1 MMNLSFFAFI
11 FFITSTGVMSGF
23 NSVIQEPI
31 YFIANKGQ
39 WDEKVKFIATIN
51 GAKYWFM
58 NDGFICQ
65 TLVVNSDE
73 KIDNS
78 KEFFPNRQ
86 NALRRPEIK
95 SIKWTLENVSKEVQ
109 IIGLDT
115 MPHYSNYFIGNK
127 PEKWRTEVP
136 HFKAIFY
143 SGIYPDIDLK
153 FYACAD
159 NIKYDF
165 IVKPGADPSSISI
178 RYSEIGALNV
188 SEDGKSVIVA
198 NGNLHNEFD
207 LLVYQVR
214 GGKKIEIDGRFKISN
229 KNSLGFEIGEYDKS
243 LPLIIDPRVSI
254 IYSTYLGGSSYES
267 GNDVVVDTLGCAY
280 VTGYTL
286 STNFP
291 LQNPYQNNNAG
302 GFDVFVSKFSYNGNQ
317 LLYSTYLGGTDE
329 DVTYGIAIDSLGN
342 IYIAGRTSSTNF
354 PVINYYQQYYGGG
367 LYDAFVTKISASGTQ
382 LLFSTYLGG
391 SGDDQAMDI
400 AVDPNSHC
408 YVVGKTSSTNFPL
421 RNPLQP
427 NYGGGYFDCFITK
440 FLPSGNQLA
449 FSTYLGGSVLDEG
462 WGLALDSANN
472 IYTVGY
478 TSSPDFPVQDPFQPN
493 PAGANDG
500 FVTKLSAAGNALIYS
515 TYFGGELYDYC
526 QAVCVDRFGHAYV
539 TGGTESDNFPIYN
552 PYQNIHYGVDA
563 FVSKFSVNGTNL
575 VFSTFLGGTSYE
587 YGQDIAV
594 DSYQCVYVTGY
605 TGSGNFPLRNAF
617 QNFYGGG
624 YYDGFIT
631 KFVFAGNQLSYSSY
645 LGGNSDDV
653 PYGLAIDQSGCAYV
667 TGNTLS
673 SNFPVMNPFQG
684 IINGPADAF
693 LTKLS
698 MDNTGY
704 MEMPAVK
711 MPVLFNI
718 QPSIV
723 YDIINMEIKIP
734 QSDKLVISV
743 LDVNGGKI
751 TEICPQNIN
760 PDRMTISWSAKDLP
774 AGIYFI
780 KIDIGRDYSGVR
792 KFVKLNN

>member
-1 MMNLSFFAFI
+1 MKKISSLWIVFLLVWGENALGLEFVTEKPA
-11 FFITSTGVMSGF
+11 
-23 NSVIQEPI
+23 
-31 YFIANKGQ
+31 YFIANQGQ
-39 WDEKVKFIATIN
+39 WDEQVKFVAIVN
-51 GAKYWFM
+51 GATYWFL

-65 TLVVNSDE
+65 TLVANNVE
-73 KIDNS
+73 KINNPKKSPAAQRDV
-78 KEFFPNRQ
+78 
-86 NALRRPEIK
+86 LYHPEIK
-95 SIKWTLENVSKEVQ
+95 SIKWTLKNVSENVQV
-109 IIGLDT
+109 IGFDT
-115 MPHYSNYFIGNK
+115 LPHYSNYFIGDN
-127 PEKWRTEVP
+127 PAKWRTKVH
-136 HFKAIFY
+136 HFKSIIY
-143 SGIYPDIDLK
+143 SNIYPDIDLK
-153 FYACAD
+153 FYVCD
-159 NIKYDF
+159 HNLKYDF

-214 GGKKIEIDGRFKISN
+214 DGKKIKIDGRFKISN

-267 GNDVVVDTLGCAY
+267 GNDVVVDTSGCAY
-280 VTGYTL
+280 VAGYTL

-291 LQNPYQNNNAG
+291 LQNPYQNYNAG
-302 GFDVFVSKFSYNGNQ
+302 SFDVFISKFSPGGNQ

-329 DVTYGIAIDSLGN
+329 DVAYGIAIDSLGN

-354 PVINYYQQYYGGG
+354 PVINYYQQYNAGG
-367 LYDAFVTKISASGTQ
+367 LYDAFVTKISALGNQ

-462 WGLALDSANN
+462 WGLALDNANN
-472 IYTVGY
+472 IYVVGY

-493 PAGANDG
+493 LAGANDG

-563 FVSKFSVNGTNL
+563 FVSKFNVNGTNL

-617 QNFYGGG
+617 QNSYGGG

-653 PYGLAIDQSGCAYV
+653 PYGLAVDQSGCAYV

-673 SNFPVMNPFQG
+673 SNFPLMNPFQG
-684 IINGPADAF
+684 FINGQADAF
-693 LTKLS
+693 LTKLGV
-698 MDNTGY
+698 DNTGY
-704 MEMPAVK
+704 MEIPAGK

-760 PDRMTISWSAKDLP
+760 PDRMTISWSAKNLP